1 MEVYM
6 LPWQKFAVFDGR
18 AGRREYWTFVLVNF
32 VISMVIN
39 ILAKQVGVIGI
50 VGLLFSLA
58 TLVPSIAVGIR
69 RLHDTGKSGWYM
81 LLMFIPLLGWLAMLL
96 FMVQPSSEANDYGA
110 VPTL

>member
-39 ILAKQVGVIGI
+39 ILAKQVGVLSI

-58 TLVPSIAVGIR
+58 TMIPSISVGIR

-81 LLMFIPLLGWLAMLL
+81 LLMLIPVLGWLALFV